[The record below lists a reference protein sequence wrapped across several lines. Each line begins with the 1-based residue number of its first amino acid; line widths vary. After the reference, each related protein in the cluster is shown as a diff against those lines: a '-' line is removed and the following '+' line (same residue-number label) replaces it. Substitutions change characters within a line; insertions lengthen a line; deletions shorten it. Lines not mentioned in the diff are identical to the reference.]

1 VERLLRSR
9 VGANLMLLAGAATVP
24 AAGMHFLSREEPAP
38 ISPTGHLVI
47 MAVGSAIAA
56 AASAAL
62 MWSGAR
68 TRDARA
74 VISGGAVA
82 AMTLLMG
89 LHGLATPG
97 VILGPNGV
105 VGLAGG
111 AALPVGAA
119 LLSLAAVPELRRP
132 AYLARIVAA
141 IAALLGTIVV
151 LGSALLV
158 WPDSL
163 PAIPEYGTPPAIALM
178 VVGLVLYGIVL
189 PRVVRTY
196 ALTRRLADLA
206 VVAGVVWLA
215 AALIPAL
222 LFDPNSWGWWFGHA
236 LEFAGVVL
244 VGVPVALDVHR
255 GRPSRPLSGDL
266 PVAELVAAE
275 EAFLGPRVRA
285 LMARLETKDRSTEE
299 HTRRVAHWAVSIG
312 EALGLAPGR
321 LRDLAVG
328 GLLHDMGKLS
338 VPDAILR
345 KPGPLT
351 DDEMDVI
358 RCHPGWGDELLAELG
373 YPAHV
378 RRVVRGHHE
387 RLDGSGYPDGLTGDA
402 IDLETRILAVADV
415 YDALVSPRYYRGAW
429 EPERALA
436 LLRDEA
442 GTTFDARCVAALE
455 RLVAAAEPRPPELR
469 AAKAPA
475 GLSPRSG
482 RCACRPR
489 SGPGGCRRASSDR
502 A

>member
-9 VGANLMLLAGAATVP
+9 IGANLVLLAGAASLP

-38 ISPTGHLVI
+38 ISPTGHLVV

-74 VISGGAVA
+74 VIAGGAFA

-89 LHGLATPG
+89 FHGLATPG
-97 VILGPNGV
+97 VILGPNGLV
-105 VGLAGG
+105 AMAGG

-119 LLSLAAVPELRRP
+119 LLSLAALPELRRP
-132 AYLARIVAA
+132 AQLTRIVAA
-141 IAALLGTIVV
+141 LTALLLTITLAGTAAM
-151 LGSALLV
+151 L
-158 WPDSL
+158 WPDHI
-163 PAIPEYGTPPAIALM
+163 PAMPQYGTPPATAFML
-178 VVGLVLYGIVL
+178 VGLALYGMVL
-189 PRVVRTY
+189 PRAVRTFV
-196 ALTRRLADLA
+196 LTRRSADL
-206 VVAGVVWLA
+206 VVVVGVVWLA
-215 AALIPAL
+215 AALIPSL
-222 LFDPNSWGWWFGHA
+222 MFDPGSWGWWLGHA

-244 VGVPVALDVHR
+244 VGLPVALDVHR

-285 LMARLETKDRSTEE
+285 LMARLESKDRSTEE
-299 HTRRVAHWAVSIG
+299 HTRRVAHWAVAIG

-358 RCHPGWGDELLAELG
+358 RRHPGWGDELLAELG

-387 RLDGSGYPDGLTGDA
+387 RLDGSGYPDGLAGDA

-429 EPERALA
+429 EPERALG
-436 LLRDEA
+436 LLRDES

-455 RLVAAAEPRPPELR
+455 ALVRATGAAPALR
-469 AAKAPA
+469 AAA
-475 GLSPRSG
+475 
-482 RCACRPR
+482 
-489 SGPGGCRRASSDR
+489 
-502 A
+502 